1 MASSPIDLPATTAAG
16 FAALKM
22 GDANAARACFDRI
35 VSAGAADAAVWYG
48 LSLVNRSLGASA
60 EENSALDH
68 ALALD
73 PRHLPALIAKGDWF
87 SRAGDRRAANSYYRA
102 VAKLAAMTSSL
113 PPEWRADLQR
123 VEDASQRFGRD
134 YEAHLLAALAAA
146 GLGGPG
152 TERFAHAVELLLGKR
167 EIYFQ
172 RPKYFFFPGLA
183 HIQFFDRQ
191 QFPWAGALERASEGI
206 IAEVRA
212 IVDSGTG
219 VVPYIQREANRPA
232 FDARGLLDNPDW
244 SAFYLIKDGTT
255 LADNAARCPR
265 TMAAISELPLCRI
278 DGRTPSVLFSLLRPG
293 ARIPPHHGFLNTR
306 LICHLPLI
314 VPARCGLRVG
324 NETREWRKGEL
335 LIFDDSIE
343 HEAWNLSGEL
353 RAVLIFDVWRPELSD
368 QERAL
373 VSAMLTAIDRF
384 DGPRRRWSE

>member
-1 MASSPIDLPATTAAG
+1 MASNPIDLPATVAAG
-16 FAALKM
+16 FAALKR
-22 GDANAARACFDRI
+22 GDANAARACFEQI

-48 LSLVNRSLGASA
+48 LSLANRARGATA

-87 SRAGDRRAANSYYRA
+87 ATSGDRRAANSYYRA
-102 VAKLAAMTSSL
+102 AIKLAALMPSL

-123 VEDASQRFGRD
+123 VEAASQRFARD
-134 YEAHLLAALAAA
+134 YEEHLLAALAAG
-146 GLGGPG
+146 GLGDPG
-152 TERFAHAVELLLGKR
+152 TERFAHAVDLLLGKR

-172 RPKYFFFPGLA
+172 QPKYFFFPGLP

-191 QFPWAGALERASEGI
+191 QFPWSGALERETDGI

-212 IVDSGTG
+212 IVAAGTG

-244 SAFYLIKDGTT
+244 GAFFLIKDGTT
-255 LADNAARCPR
+255 LAQNAARCPR

-314 VPARCGLRVG
+314 VPTRCGLRVG

-353 RAVLIFDVWRPELSD
+353 RVVLIFDVWRPELSE

-373 VSAMLTAIDRF
+373 ASAMLTAIDRF
-384 DGPRRRWSE
+384 DGPRRQWSE